1 MCGSTKLEGA
11 MHVWFDQ
18 TVRSHTCVIQSERRT
33 LVQNGMKAAL
43 IIGFLGL
50 GDWQVKTIS
59 DYLKINTVPAD
70 VLELL
75 NV

>member
-11 MHVWFDQ
+11 MHVWFHQ

-50 GDWQVKTIS
+50 GD
-59 DYLKINTVPAD
+59 
-70 VLELL
+70 
-75 NV
+75 